1 MKILLVEDNL
11 VNSEVTVDMLAVIN
25 METDVANSGQHA
37 LELFEEN
44 QYALILMDCEM
55 PVMNGFITT
64 EKLRVKEKHAQNQPV
79 PIIAV
84 TAHAI
89 VDAKEK
95 CIESGM
101 NDFLS
106 KPFDMDA
113 LHSMVHKWLDKD
125 ELNTEQYPQTVTGNN
140 FSGSELVF
148 DSRILDRNTLLK
160 LFEKKTETRTSFL
173 SKVIGIYLDQSA
185 KLFAELDVSC
195 KEHDV
200 EAVRIITHT
209 LKSSSVNVGALVL
222 SNACR
227 DVEISCEGGI
237 LQESIFGNLY
247 QHYSEA
253 KAELTGLVD
262 YINKLN

>member
-25 METDVANSGQHA
+25 IETDVANSGQHA
-37 LELFEEN
+37 LELFEKN

-64 EKLRVKEKHAQNQPV
+64 EKLRAKEKHDQNQPV

-89 VDAKEK
+89 VDAREK

-113 LHSMVHKWLDKD
+113 LHSIVHKWLDKD
-125 ELNTEQYPQTVTGNN
+125 ELNIEQHLQAVTGN
-140 FSGSELVF
+140 SLSESELVF
-148 DSRILDRNTLLK
+148 DSRILDGDTLLK
-160 LFEKKTETRTSFL
+160 LFKKKTETRTSFL
-173 SKVIGIYLDQSA
+173 SKVIGIYLDQSD

-200 EAVRIITHT
+200 EAVRVITHT

-222 SNACR
+222 SNVCR
-227 DVEISCEGGI
+227 DVELSCERGI
-237 LQESIFGNLY
+237 LQESVFDNLY

-253 KAELTGLVD
+253 KAELTSLMD
-262 YINKLN
+262 CINKLS